1 MYKVIRSFSDLQDKN
16 RVYNAGDTFPRDG
29 LKVSKERI
37 AELLSGKNRIREPL
51 IEEIPEELEGTK
63 VDVGKD
69 VKEITPVKT
78 SNKKGKKK
86 ANAE

>member
-1 MYKVIRSFSDLQDKN
+1 MYKVIRSFADLQDKN
-16 RVYNAGDTFPRDG
+16 RVYNTGDIFPRDG

-37 AELLSGKNRIREPL
+37 AELLSSKNRIHEPL
-51 IEEIPEELEGTK
+51 IEEIPEELK
-63 VDVGKD
+63 RNKADVRED
-69 VKEITPVKT
+69 VKEVTPVKT